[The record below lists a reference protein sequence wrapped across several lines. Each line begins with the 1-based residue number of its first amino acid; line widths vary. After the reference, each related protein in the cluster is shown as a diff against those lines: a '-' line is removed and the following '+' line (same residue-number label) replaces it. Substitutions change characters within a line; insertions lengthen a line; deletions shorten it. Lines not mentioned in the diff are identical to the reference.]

1 MSLSGAVSL
10 FNRIS
15 QRQSQTAASQLPQH
29 LYNALKML
37 KHAPVDLIQV
47 PGAGRGL
54 AASQCLPQGTIIH
67 TEQPMLCFPA
77 MVHIGKVCH
86 HCLKPLQQPSHVSA
100 QGTFCSSACKQTAAS
115 AYHTVESAL
124 DLEPLQKYCRHF
136 EERFPLLVTR
146 AACMHLTQALR
157 SPLQQQKLPAAEPP
171 QGLQVPHL
179 CSHSAPCATAMG

>member
-1 MSLSGAVSL
+1 MVSTPEICPILAWLAIALVPLLPKQEVLQL
-10 FNRIS
+10 FLTATCIWVHENYPRII
-15 QRQSQTAASQLPQH
+15 ASPKSACMQ
-29 LYNALKML
+29 
-37 KHAPVDLIQV
+37 
-47 PGAGRGL
+47 
-54 AASQCLPQGTIIH
+54 
-67 TEQPMLCFPA
+67 
-77 MVHIGKVCH
+77 VCH

-171 QGLQVPHL
+171 QGDVWQVQH
-179 CSHSAPCATAMG
+179 PCLPNRSLVSLFCNHFYFNRS